1 MVLPIILCKND
12 IAPNTQ
18 PRCGFGAIPFLPRIS
33 FYLTKYN
40 IVYMPDGYDAV
51 QINTTFVAPTAT
63 LEQYGTPLIIGTS
76 ASVDAASIQFFNS
89 LNELLLVYDAANYP
103 SIAKSATALANNG
116 VSIMAVGTYKT
127 SITELYDLIEIE
139 ARTHSITSMTV
150 AGFTLDETTMD
161 TIKPSG
167 AKTLI
172 EVANENQLILVLTAT
187 PPSDSNSITA
197 TTIAALREEII
208 SPNVYFVA
216 YNDPAATDD
225 IAAAVLGVMETIQ
238 PQITMMWKPVV
249 TDITA
254 YFNNNDV
261 RTLEN
266 AHVNVILQDLGL
278 SESYTTDMFVL
289 GMNQETDIIT
299 DISNTRSIYS
309 IKAQI
314 QEAII
319 NLRRNTIKLGYT
331 NTSLN
336 LVSAAIK
343 TVLEANK
350 TSAINAIG
358 MIDTYSVTMPLLT
371 QISAVDRAANLLRN
385 VIIEIV
391 LVGEIK
397 RFRFDLVVSLGGN

>member
-1 MVLPIILCKND
+1 
-12 IAPNTQ
+12 
-18 PRCGFGAIPFLPRIS
+18 
-33 FYLTKYN
+33 
-40 IVYMPDGYDAV
+40 MPDGYDAV

-139 ARTHSITSMTV
+139 ARTHAITSMTV

-208 SPNVYFVA
+208 SPIPYYPRGKFRCKCKFLIKHTQHEKDIYTIIHFVA
-216 YNDPAATDD
+216 FPFR
-225 IAAAVLGVMETIQ
+225 LRQ
-238 PQITMMWKPVV
+238 
-249 TDITA
+249 
-254 YFNNNDV
+254 
-261 RTLEN
+261 
-266 AHVNVILQDLGL
+266 L
-278 SESYTTDMFVL
+278 S
-289 GMNQETDIIT
+289 
-299 DISNTRSIYS
+299 
-309 IKAQI
+309 
-314 QEAII
+314 
-319 NLRRNTIKLGYT
+319 
-331 NTSLN
+331 
-336 LVSAAIK
+336 
-343 TVLEANK
+343 
-350 TSAINAIG
+350 
-358 MIDTYSVTMPLLT
+358 
-371 QISAVDRAANLLRN
+371 
-385 VIIEIV
+385 
-391 LVGEIK
+391 
-397 RFRFDLVVSLGGN
+397 

>member
-1 MVLPIILCKND
+1 
-12 IAPNTQ
+12 
-18 PRCGFGAIPFLPRIS
+18 
-33 FYLTKYN
+33 
-40 IVYMPDGYDAV
+40 MPDGYDAV

-187 PPSDSNSITA
+187 PPSGSNSITA

-249 TDITA
+249 SDITA

-278 SESYTTDMFVL
+278 SESYTTDMYVLGMNQETDIITDMYVL

-350 TSAINAIG
+350 TSAINTIG

>member
-1 MVLPIILCKND
+1 
-12 IAPNTQ
+12 
-18 PRCGFGAIPFLPRIS
+18 
-33 FYLTKYN
+33 
-40 IVYMPDGYDAV
+40 MPDGYDAV

-76 ASVDAASIQFFNS
+76 ASVDTASIQFFNS

-103 SIAKSATALANNG
+103 SIAKCATAMANNG
-116 VSIMAVGTYKT
+116 VSVMAVGTYK
-127 SITELYDLIEIE
+127 SAITELYDLIEVE
-139 ARTHSITSMTV
+139 ARTHSITSMTI

-167 AKTLI
+167 NKTLVEI
-172 EVANENQLILVLTAT
+172 ANENQLVLVLVAT
-187 PPSDSNSITA
+187 PPSESNSITSS
-197 TTIAALREEII
+197 TIAALRTEII

-216 YNDPAATDD
+216 YNDPSATDD
-225 IAAAVLGVMETIQ
+225 IAGAVLGVMECIQ

-249 TDITA
+249 SDITKF
-254 YFNNNDV
+254 FNNNDV
-261 RTLEN
+261 RILEE

-278 SESYTTDMFVL
+278 SESYTTDMYVL
-289 GMNQETDIIT
+289 GVNQETDIIT

-319 NLRRNTIKLGYT
+319 TLRRNTVKLGYT

-350 TSAINAIG
+350 SSAINTIG
-358 MIDTYSVTMPLLT
+358 MIDSYSVTMPLLT
-371 QISAVDRAANLLRN
+371 QITATDRAANLLRN

>member
-1 MVLPIILCKND
+1 
-12 IAPNTQ
+12 
-18 PRCGFGAIPFLPRIS
+18 
-33 FYLTKYN
+33 
-40 IVYMPDGYDAV
+40 MPDGYDAV

-76 ASVDAASIQFFNS
+76 ASVDSASVQYFNS

-278 SESYTTDMFVL
+278 SESYTTDMYVL